1 MSAMIKMKK
10 KRKKWRQELL
20 VTQRHEYDL
29 RKKRCNLQFWIHE
42 NPAELFD
49 AVAIGENKKDI
60 TRSRA
65 C

>member
-10 KRKKWRQELL
+10 KRKKWRKGTNMISE
-20 VTQRHEYDL
+20 
-29 RKKRCNLQFWIHE
+29 KKRCNLKFWIHE